1 MKVKGAAQAMIA
13 TVGVTMSAYVHVGT
27 VNELYACDCRVY
39 DMKSLARR
47 DVTVTTVTCKRYM
60 CVCVYIYMLLHHTCI
75 CVFFSKYSVSLY

>member
-60 CVCVYIYMLLHHTCI
+60 CVCVYIYASTPYMYMC
-75 CVFFSKYSVSLY
+75 FF